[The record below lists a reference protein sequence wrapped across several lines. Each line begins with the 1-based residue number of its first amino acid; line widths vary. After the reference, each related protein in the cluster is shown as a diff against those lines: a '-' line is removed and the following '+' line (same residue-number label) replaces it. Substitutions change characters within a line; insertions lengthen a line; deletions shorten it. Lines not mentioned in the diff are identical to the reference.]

1 MIRTWLPSTSAASTD
16 HTTYPRMAEW
26 CHGERHPV
34 PRLSDLAFNIQGA
47 QTTDTWV
54 RKAILETPAETD
66 SRDSEPCRQ
75 ILTSHS
81 LMYHV
86 LSMAV
91 TASSKRR
98 RSSTVQRR
106 PATAAWELGT
116 SCRRPTTGLAKSSR
130 TRGGQFQKSNL
141 QGQSRPS
148 TSARDHPWPL
158 AQPIFPVVPRV
169 ETPSTLGPWNPGPG
183 EGEVLQPP
191 KNAPGGWLGS
201 GPGAQH
207 CTAPAVARARAD
219 CAPSLGVG
227 R

>member
-16 HTTYPRMAEW
+16 HTTYPRRAEW
-26 CHGERHPV
+26 FHGERHPV
-34 PRLSDLAFNIQGA
+34 PRLSDLTFNIQGA

-66 SRDSEPCRQ
+66 SRDSEPCWQ

-106 PATAAWELGT
+106 PATAAWELSMGT
-116 SCRRPTTGLAKSSR
+116 WDVLSSTDDGIGKVQPN
-130 TRGGQFQKSNL
+130 TRWAIPEV
-141 QGQSRPS
+141 QSSGPI
-148 TSARDHPWPL
+148 SAIHLCPGPPL
-158 AQPIFPVVPRV
+158 A
-169 ETPSTLGPWNPGPG
+169 
-183 EGEVLQPP
+183 
-191 KNAPGGWLGS
+191 
-201 GPGAQH
+201 PGA
-207 CTAPAVARARAD
+207 TDISGGPPRRDAINLGTMEPRSRRRRGSATSKKYSWRLAREW
-219 CAPSLGVG
+219 P
-227 R
+227 